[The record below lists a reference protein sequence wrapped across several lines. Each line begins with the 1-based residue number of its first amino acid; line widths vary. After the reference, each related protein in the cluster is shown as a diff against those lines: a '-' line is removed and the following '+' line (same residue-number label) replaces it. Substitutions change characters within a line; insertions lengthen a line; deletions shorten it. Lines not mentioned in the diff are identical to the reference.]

1 MPRRSGSHEED
12 EEAIGSDGTS
22 GIQWRVQGNGA
33 GSKYQRSGSVASS
46 SGSVIRVSVGP
57 SHGKKSGVRCV
68 SRLLAFVDPLT
79 GKLVVRMGMW
89 DVSRSTKGHEV
100 GPQVVWESDVPVCKV
115 DGRDDV

>member
-1 MPRRSGSHEED
+1 MPRRSANEQD

-22 GIQWRVQGNGA
+22 GIQWRVQGSGKA
-33 GSKYQRSGSVASS
+33 SKYQRSGSVASGP
-46 SGSVIRVSVGP
+46 GSVIRVSVGP
-57 SHGKKSGVRCV
+57 SRGKSSGVRTV